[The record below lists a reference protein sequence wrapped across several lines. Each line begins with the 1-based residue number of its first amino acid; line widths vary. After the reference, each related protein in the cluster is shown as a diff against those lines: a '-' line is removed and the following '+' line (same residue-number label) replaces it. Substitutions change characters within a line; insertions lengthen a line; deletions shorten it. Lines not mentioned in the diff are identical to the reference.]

1 MHASIPSA
9 APQQPAAIRRMLLL
23 SVIPPP
29 VLLLLLAGIFLVLL
43 RGVLGEIDR
52 ARQIEATIDQI
63 YQVQIAQT
71 ERETGLRGFMLTGND
86 AFLEPYTTGSQQLT
100 GEVAALRQ
108 NLVTSPAQIDL
119 LNQMQVLEQ
128 EWTAFAEQAIT
139 TRRNEGDYIGLVNSG
154 YGKERMDAMRGLLN
168 QMYDN
173 ERAVLEERRVQV
185 NESTIRFI
193 VASLIATVV
202 LGLVLGAFVLRQI
215 RRVSSFYQR
224 ATADATNQRDWL
236 QGVLRS
242 IGDGVMVTDRNGK
255 VVFINGVAEQ
265 LTGLKN
271 DDVYQH
277 DVDSV
282 FQLYSTDGTTR
293 IENPVMRVLNNGE
306 GGTILPGTML
316 RRSDGSMTPIDDS
329 IAPILRKTGEVNGSV
344 VVFRDIVARQHME
357 QQLRD
362 SEARFRQV
370 TEAMPQMVWV
380 TRADGYHEYFNQ
392 RWYEY
397 TGTTLE
403 QVRGEGWS
411 SFLHPDDHH
420 RTLQVWQH
428 SLDTGEPYSIENRF
442 REYATG
448 EYRWFLGRALPTRDA
463 NGTVTSWFGTCTD
476 IHDQREASELLAE
489 QNTRLEIATEQLE
502 ARNKELDQF
511 AYVTSHDLKAPLRG
525 IANLSQWIEEDL
537 GDHATPDIRKQMN
550 LMRGRVHRMEG
561 LIDGLLQYSRVGR
574 VKQQF
579 AQTDVRALLRDVIDF
594 ISPPAG
600 MRITVDADMPTL
612 LTDKLM
618 LRQVF
623 QNLIQN
629 AIKHHTDAEHGTITI
644 HVEEEKHFY
653 VFSVADD
660 GPGIAAQYHERIF
673 GIFQTLAP
681 RDKVEGS
688 GLGLSLV
695 KKMVETQGGKIWLES
710 EEGRGA
716 TFFFRWPRTPQ
727 IAQ

>member
-202 LGLVLGAFVLRQI
+202 LGLVLGAFVLRQM

-316 RRSDGSMTPIDDS
+316 RRNDGSMTPIDDS